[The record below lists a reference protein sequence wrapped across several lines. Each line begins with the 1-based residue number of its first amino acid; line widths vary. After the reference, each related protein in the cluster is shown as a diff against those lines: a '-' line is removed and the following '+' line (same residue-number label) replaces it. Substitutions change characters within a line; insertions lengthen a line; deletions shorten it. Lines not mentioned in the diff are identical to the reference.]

1 MANTP
6 THWTTSSV
14 PYSLGVNYNVP
25 RKEAA
30 AFAIELSSKVAME
43 AQALHG
49 IRNPIAPAKAGRG
62 QQEPSLGNIVP
73 PRLRSSPRPIVQ
85 SPALLALQ
93 TPLFMSAA
101 GSVGATE
108 VAALPSTK
116 LPTPLDDPFPLP
128 FDSSAGDL
136 RCCRRRRR
144 RRLLA
149 GLASALALPAAPLL
163 ARARG
168 LFQMPPFRLSN
179 RYKMKDS
186 EIEMFSSL
194 GLFRPPGA
202 DPSAASS
209 PVICICSGT
218 SWCGR
223 GSRSTSGWGW

>member
-1 MANTP
+1 
-6 THWTTSSV
+6 
-14 PYSLGVNYNVP
+14 
-25 RKEAA
+25 
-30 AFAIELSSKVAME
+30 ME
-43 AQALHG
+43 AQALHAPH
-49 IRNPIAPAKAGRG
+49 NPVAPAKAGRG
-62 QQEPSLGNIVP
+62 PQEPSLGNIAP
-73 PRLRSSPRPIVQ
+73 PRIRSSPRPIVQ

-108 VAALPSTK
+108 VAALPSTRV
-116 LPTPLDDPFPLP
+116 PTPLDDPFPLP
-128 FDSSAGDL
+128 FDCSAGDL
-136 RCCRRRRR
+136 RCCRRRRG
-144 RRLLA
+144 LLA
-149 GLASALALPAAPLL
+149 GLASALALTAAPLL

-168 LFQMPPFRLSN
+168 LFQMPPVRLSN

-194 GLFRPPGA
+194 GLLRSPGA